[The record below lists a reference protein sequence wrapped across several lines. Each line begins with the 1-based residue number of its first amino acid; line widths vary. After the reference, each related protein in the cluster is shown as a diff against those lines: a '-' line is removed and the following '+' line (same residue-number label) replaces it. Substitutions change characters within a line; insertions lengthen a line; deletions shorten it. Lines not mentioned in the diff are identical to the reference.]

1 MYTKS
6 LYRLCVYF
14 SLRYY
19 SSFSTSLPSQT
30 PQVVNIRGFDASSCA
45 KTKEILH
52 SKTHGFPHDFPDIPV
67 DHQTRAYTMCRAAHS
82 TVHSTVLRWTPP
94 LSALP
99 RNHQVPSIPAKDVAA
114 WPHTRDKTLSVRY
127 ILYRYIKEFV
137 HATCNESYK
146 QEISIWYLP

>member
-1 MYTKS
+1 MSCIQNLCTGCACTS
-6 LYRLCVYF
+6 LCA
-14 SLRYY
+14 YY

-114 WPHTRDKTLSVRY
+114 WPHTRDKTLSVEDMRKTKALLGRA
-127 ILYRYIKEFV
+127 ISF
-137 HATCNESYK
+137 
-146 QEISIWYLP
+146 EIMSLLT